1 MLKTLAEEAAKSGAD
16 VELLL
21 LRRMKVRTCLGC
33 LTCEEGGK
41 ERKGICKIKDDMT
54 DVYPKLLAT
63 DAIVLATRA
72 ISKCC
77 PGF

>member
-1 MLKTLAEEAAKSGAD
+1 MLNKLIGTADRRGAE

-21 LRRMKVRTCLGC
+21 LRKMDVRICRGC

-54 DVYPKLLAT
+54 DVYPKLTAA
-63 DAIVLATRA
+63 DAIVLATP
-72 ISKCC
+72 C
-77 PGF
+77 